1 MKTPTPTR
9 ANPED
14 SLGLG
19 MDAVIVLV
27 LFGVAGYGLDRLFG
41 TLPVLTIVLV
51 VLGAVGVFAR
61 FKYRY
66 EARMAEHEA
75 ARRGRANRNVP
86 SEGVAAS
93 SDPEDRVA

>member
-1 MKTPTPTR
+1 MKTPKTTR
-9 ANPED
+9 VNSED

-27 LFGVAGYGLDRLFG
+27 LFGAAGYGLDRLFG

-51 VLGAVGVFAR
+51 VVGAVGLFAK

-66 EARMAEHEA
+66 DARMAEHEA
-75 ARRGRANRNVP
+75 VRRERAAGRTRAT
-86 SEGVAAS
+86 SA
-93 SDPEDRVA
+93 PEDRVA